1 MSRKIRKGDQV
12 IVLSGRDKGRQGSVL
27 EVLPDDQVVV
37 EGINTVKRHQKPN
50 PQAGKQGGILEK
62 SMPLPFESGDLQPGL
77 QKGGPDWIQD
87 AHRRQEGA
95 LLQVE
100 WRNDRRVS
108 VVQRKNLMARL
119 QEFYKE
125 TVVPRLKS
133 ELKIENAMQVP
144 RITKITINMGVGEA
158 VADRKVM
165 DAAVTDLTKIAGQ
178 KPLVTKSRKA
188 IASFKLRA
196 GLAVGAK
203 VTLRGARMY
212 EFLDRLINIAMPRI
226 RDFRG
231 VSSRSFDGQGNYSM
245 GVKEQIIFP
254 EIQYDQVD
262 QIRGMDIT
270 ITTTAVDNRH
280 GRALLEAF
288 NFPFRK

>member
-1 MSRKIRKGDQV
+1 
-12 IVLSGRDKGRQGSVL
+12 
-27 EVLPDDQVVV
+27 
-37 EGINTVKRHQKPN
+37 
-50 PQAGKQGGILEK
+50 
-62 SMPLPFESGDLQPGL
+62 
-77 QKGGPDWIQD
+77 
-87 AHRRQEGA
+87 
-95 LLQVE
+95 
-100 WRNDRRVS
+100 
-108 VVQRKNLMARL
+108 MARL
-119 QEFYKE
+119 QEYYRE
-125 TVVPRLKS
+125 TVVPRLRTD
-133 ELKIENAMQVP
+133 LKIENAMQVP
-144 RITKITINMGVGEA
+144 RITKITVNMGVGEA

-165 DAAVTDLTKIAGQ
+165 DAAVTDLTKITGQ

-231 VSSRSFDGQGNYSM
+231 VSPRSFDGQGNYSL

-262 QIRGMDIT
+262 QVRGMDIT
-270 ITTTAVDNRH
+270 ITTTAVDNRQ